1 MDANVTLMEPEIG
14 TEYHDYGENAQLLS
28 FKCISK
34 IVSVQKYKFISRLE
48 CGSFLRRVQ
57 FLCRLIWTIK
67 HQVFDLESLVR
78 EVETSVKRNS
88 SKAHVLSTQNHTE
101 QNHTFGISFDLE
113 RTVKVDVTHGF
124 HVLRTFFSRL
134 VDKSEF
140 CNFSQQG
147 DTV

>member
-1 MDANVTLMEPEIG
+1 MV
-14 TEYHDYGENAQLLS
+14 
-28 FKCISK
+28 
-34 IVSVQKYKFISRLE
+34 
-48 CGSFLRRVQ
+48 RV
-57 FLCRLIWTIK
+57 
-67 HQVFDLESLVR
+67 DG
-78 EVETSVKRNS
+78 TSVKRNS
-88 SKAHVLSTQNHTE
+88 SKAHVQSTQNHTE

-140 CNFSQQG
+140 CNFSQQD